1 MANSSPETYK
11 EIVKLSAWD
20 RIPII
25 TAQVDTITDLL
36 NNQSLSY
43 TFETTDFANELKSLE
58 TLLSKVEK
66 LFSALSP
73 EEIVQAEAE
82 GVNQEKMM
90 QTI

>member
-1 MANSSPETYK
+1 
-11 EIVKLSAWD
+11 LSAWD

-73 EEIVQAEAE
+73 EEILQAEAE

>member
-73 EEIVQAEAE
+73 EEILQAEAE